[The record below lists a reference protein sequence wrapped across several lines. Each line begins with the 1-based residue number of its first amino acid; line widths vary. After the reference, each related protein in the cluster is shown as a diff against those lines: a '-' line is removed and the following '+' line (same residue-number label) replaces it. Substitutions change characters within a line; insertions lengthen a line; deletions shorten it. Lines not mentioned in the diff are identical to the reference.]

1 MHWNKAQFTG
11 QHHHNCTGSRSQ
23 VSIAQYFVTCLQGY
37 WAFGQLINCEIIL
50 DFSFSSSLTFCW
62 VSYWNIL
69 HTCLFVTMMP
79 KISNEFICRD
89 FFWFSLSTARCP
101 TDCPPWCAQCPA
113 GVPPL
118 CPPFWLRPMI
128 CQHTRSRI
136 CFPPPPNLLSRSSQI
151 KMQFRRFQLSTWGP
165 GTALFLKLVGNSS

>member
-1 MHWNKAQFTG
+1 MWELLGFKPYFGPALEY
-11 QHHHNCTGSRSQ
+11 CT
-23 VSIAQYFVTCLQGY
+23 IY
-37 WAFGQLINCEIIL
+37 WTTSPITINMGAGLKWHRPLPNILLPVCRGIGHLEFGQLINCEIIL

-136 CFPPPPNLLSRSSQI
+136 YFPPAQSP
-151 KMQFRRFQLSTWGP
+151 F
-165 GTALFLKLVGNSS
+165 